1 MECNYTDPLIIEF
14 NGLPG
19 CGKSTICR
27 QLKKKLEELGHDVC
41 FSYRRKFTPR
51 NQYWLFF
58 NPKFWHVIL
67 SSARFSRFMDKR
79 QSLSRLVFTPFFI
92 RMYNDFISD
101 RKNGILLADQ
111 GIVQSILSMAHTDSI
126 PTSNNLNQLLT
137 ACEMGN
143 IPIIL
148 INCQA
153 SLNVVNTRMIKR
165 PNDYSRIG
173 KLPKEGRLQSL
184 KIQESNLSSILTCL
198 TKMFPDIPQL
208 YINTENSVENNV
220 NDIITFIINRRTI
233 NNNAIYSLN

>member
-1 MECNYTDPLIIEF
+1 MECNYTGPLIIEF
-14 NGLPG
+14 DGLPG

-79 QSLSRLVFTPFFI
+79 QSLSRLVFTPYFI

-101 RKNGILLADQ
+101 SKNGILLVDQ
-111 GIVQSILSMAHTDSI
+111 GIVQSILSLAHTDSI
-126 PTSNNLNQLLT
+126 PTSNSLNQLIA
-137 ACEMGN
+137 ACKMET

-184 KIQESNLSSILTCL
+184 KIQESNLSYILKCL
-198 TKMFPDIPQL
+198 TKVFPNISQFC
-208 YINTENSVENNV
+208 INTENPVENNV
-220 NDIITFIINRRTI
+220 NDIITFITNRLKV
-233 NNNAIYSLN
+233 NNSPIYSRN